1 MDRFGW
7 KIRKSRLTAIGDPTI
22 SLMAVSCP
30 SWSQPARKKRAQSTV
45 EHMLC
50 PHQTV
55 CLLLQQA
62 QVYHL
67 SLKA

>member
-1 MDRFGW
+1 
-7 KIRKSRLTAIGDPTI
+7 
-22 SLMAVSCP
+22 MAVSCP
-30 SWSQPARKKRAQSTV
+30 SWSQPAQKKRAQSTV

-67 SLKA
+67 SLKAYLLQNFLVGACCALT